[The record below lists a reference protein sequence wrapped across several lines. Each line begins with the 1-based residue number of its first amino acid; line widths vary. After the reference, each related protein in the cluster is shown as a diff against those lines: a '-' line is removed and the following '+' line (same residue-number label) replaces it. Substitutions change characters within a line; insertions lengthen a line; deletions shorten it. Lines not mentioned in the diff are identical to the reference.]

1 MYAKVKLHYIEL
13 QQRRLAALEMCS
25 TAKDMVTG
33 PTGETRLVLP
43 SSELRDCRP
52 SGFRSATKCVRHLRF
67 VYVERILLPGYSWT
81 SPFFY
86 ACARERKTVWPNS
99 PGFWNPVGNVCVTT
113 RLGNLHREYNY
124 WYARG
129 VEKWLAFATKMCG
142 WPWTNVQPGQV
153 IRYAHYR
160 NK

>member
-67 VYVERILLPGYSWT
+67 LYVERILLPGYLRRFRVMHTYKSYIFVVSQSEGRAT
-81 SPFFY
+81 Q
-86 ACARERKTVWPNS
+86 RLPNVY
-99 PGFWNPVGNVCVTT
+99 PHVM
-113 RLGNLHREYNY
+113 Y
-124 WYARG
+124 
-129 VEKWLAFATKMCG
+129 
-142 WPWTNVQPGQV
+142 
-153 IRYAHYR
+153 
-160 NK
+160 

>member
-52 SGFRSATKCVRHLRF
+52 SGFRSATKYVRHLRF
-67 VYVERILLPGYSWT
+67 VYVERILLITWVLT
-81 SPFFY
+81 SLVNQPVFLRMREGEKNEIQSGM
-86 ACARERKTVWPNS
+86 CA
-99 PGFWNPVGNVCVTT
+99 
-113 RLGNLHREYNY
+113 
-124 WYARG
+124 
-129 VEKWLAFATKMCG
+129 
-142 WPWTNVQPGQV
+142 
-153 IRYAHYR
+153 
-160 NK
+160 

>member
-67 VYVERILLPGYSWT
+67 VYVECILLPGYIYTYVGSALCTRKNRTYLWSAGQRGARPSDPT
-81 SPFFY
+81 S
-86 ACARERKTVWPNS
+86 TL
-99 PGFWNPVGNVCVTT
+99 T
-113 RLGNLHREYNY
+113 
-124 WYARG
+124 
-129 VEKWLAFATKMCG
+129 
-142 WPWTNVQPGQV
+142 
-153 IRYAHYR
+153 
-160 NK
+160 

>member
-1 MYAKVKLHYIEL
+1 MYANVKLHYIEL

-67 VYVERILLPGYSWT
+67 VYVERILLPGYLRRFRVMHAYKSYIFVVSRSEGRAT
-81 SPFFY
+81 QRLP
-86 ACARERKTVWPNS
+86 VPNVY
-99 PGFWNPVGNVCVTT
+99 PHVM
-113 RLGNLHREYNY
+113 Y
-124 WYARG
+124 
-129 VEKWLAFATKMCG
+129 
-142 WPWTNVQPGQV
+142 
-153 IRYAHYR
+153 
-160 NK
+160 

>member
-67 VYVERILLPGYSWT
+67 VYVERILLPWYLRRFRVMHAYKSYIFVVSRSEGRAT
-81 SPFFY
+81 Q
-86 ACARERKTVWPNS
+86 RLPNVY
-99 PGFWNPVGNVCVTT
+99 PHVM
-113 RLGNLHREYNY
+113 Y
-124 WYARG
+124 
-129 VEKWLAFATKMCG
+129 
-142 WPWTNVQPGQV
+142 
-153 IRYAHYR
+153 
-160 NK
+160 

>member
-13 QQRRLAALEMCS
+13 QQRRLEMCS

-67 VYVERILLPGYSWT
+67 VYVEHIYTFTWVLT
-81 SPFFY
+81 
-86 ACARERKTVWPNS
+86 
-99 PGFWNPVGNVCVTT
+99 
-113 RLGNLHREYNY
+113 
-124 WYARG
+124 
-129 VEKWLAFATKMCG
+129 
-142 WPWTNVQPGQV
+142 
-153 IRYAHYR
+153 
-160 NK
+160 

>member
-52 SGFRSATKCVRHLRF
+52 SGFRSATKCVRHLPF
-67 VYVERILLPGYSWT
+67 VYVERILLPGYLSRFRVMHAYKSYIFVVSRSEGRAT
-81 SPFFY
+81 Q
-86 ACARERKTVWPNS
+86 RLPNVY
-99 PGFWNPVGNVCVTT
+99 PHVM
-113 RLGNLHREYNY
+113 Y
-124 WYARG
+124 
-129 VEKWLAFATKMCG
+129 
-142 WPWTNVQPGQV
+142 
-153 IRYAHYR
+153 
-160 NK
+160 

>member
-1 MYAKVKLHYIEL
+1 MYANVKLHYIEL

-67 VYVERILLPGYSWT
+67 VYVERILLPGYLRRFRVMHAYKSYIFVVSRSEGRAT
-81 SPFFY
+81 QRLPGTRTQRLPSRDVLAQAFPAARALSKCSP
-86 ACARERKTVWPNS
+86 
-99 PGFWNPVGNVCVTT
+99 T
-113 RLGNLHREYNY
+113 RN
-124 WYARG
+124 
-129 VEKWLAFATKMCG
+129 
-142 WPWTNVQPGQV
+142 
-153 IRYAHYR
+153 
-160 NK
+160 

>member
-13 QQRRLAALEMCS
+13 QQRRLAALEICS

-67 VYVERILLPGYSWT
+67 VYVERILN
-81 SPFFY
+81 FY
-86 ACARERKTVWPNS
+86 LGTYVGSALCTRTNRTYLWSAGQRGARPSVYQYLVPSLE
-99 PGFWNPVGNVCVTT
+99 T
-113 RLGNLHREYNY
+113 RPPPSVP
-124 WYARG
+124 YAIAR
-129 VEKWLAFATKMCG
+129 AD
-142 WPWTNVQPGQV
+142 N
-153 IRYAHYR
+153 
-160 NK
+160 